1 MKKYAIVGTGSRSA
15 MFYEAIASTYKN
27 TCKLTG
33 FCDQSQTRMRYANKK
48 IMELGHAQVPMYNYT
63 DFEKM
68 IEETKPD
75 VVIVASTDRTHHDFI
90 VRAMEKGCDVITEK
104 PMTIDEKKAEYILDG
119 IRRTGRDL
127 RVTFN
132 YRYAPNNTKIRE
144 LIMDGAIGD
153 VFSVHFEWLLDTS
166 HGADYYRRWHRNKHN
181 SGGLLVHKS
190 THHFD
195 LVNFWLGAKPEKV
208 FAFGELN
215 FYGRHN
221 AEKRGMTE
229 FTSRS
234 FGSPIKDDPF
244 AINMEEND
252 ALKAMYLDAEEDSGY
267 IRDRS
272 VFADDIS
279 IEDTMGVIVKYNTNA
294 ILTYSLNSYMP
305 WEGFCVNFNGSKGRI
320 EYKVIENSYIN
331 AGGDRDE
338 EGSLKNKEIVVWPM
352 FGAPYAVDV
361 EMAEGSHGGGD
372 KVMLED
378 IFGKPSNDRF
388 KRAAGVKDG
397 VMSIMTGVCAN
408 KAIASEMPQT
418 VELEALFR
426 RLQK

>member
-15 MFYEAIASTYKN
+15 MFYDAIATTYKD
-27 TCKLTG
+27 TCEIVG
-33 FCDQSQTRMRYANKK
+33 ICDQSETRMRYTNKM
-48 IMELGHAQVPMYNYT
+48 ITSHGHKQVPMYGYLN
-63 DFEKM
+63 FEQM
-68 IEETKPD
+68 IDETKPQT
-75 VVIVASTDRTHHDFI
+75 VIVTSTDRTHHDFI

-104 PMTIDEKKAEYILDG
+104 PLTIDEKKAKHILDG
-119 IRRTGRDL
+119 ITRTGRNL

-144 LIMDGAIGD
+144 LIMDGVIGD
-153 VFSVHFEWLLDTS
+153 VFSVHFEWLLDIR
-166 HGADYYRRWHRNKHN
+166 HGADYYRRWHRNKLN

-195 LVNFWLGAKPEKV
+195 LVNFWLKAKPETV

-229 FTSRS
+229 FTPRS
-234 FGSPIKDDPF
+234 YQSKIKNDPF
-244 AINMEEND
+244 AIDLAGND
-252 ALKAMYLDAEEDSGY
+252 ALRELYLEAEDDSAY

-272 VFADDIS
+272 VFSDDIS

-320 EYKVIENSYIN
+320 EYKVVENSYIN
-331 AGGDRDE
+331 AGGDRKDE
-338 EGSLKNKEIVVWPM
+338 GALKQKEIMVFPM
-352 FGAPYAVDV
+352 FDAPYAVDIPV
-361 EMAEGSHGGGD
+361 ASGAHGGGD
-372 KVMLED
+372 AVMLED
-378 IFGKPSNDRF
+378 IFGNPSPDKFN
-388 KRAAGVKDG
+388 RAAGVGDG
-397 VMSIMTGVCAN
+397 LMSIMTGICAN
-408 KAIASEMPQT
+408 KAIASGMPQT
-418 VELEALFR
+418 VKIL
-426 RLQK
+426 K

>member
-15 MFYEAIASTYKN
+15 MFYEAIATTYKN
-27 TCKLTG
+27 NSTVVGL
-33 FCDQSQTRMRYANKK
+33 CDQSETRMKYVNKELQK
-48 IMELGHAQVPMYNYT
+48 LGHKEVPIFPYT
-63 DFEKM
+63 AFEKM
-68 IEETKPD
+68 IDETKPD
-75 VVIVASTDRTHHDFI
+75 TIIVTSTDRTHHDYI

-104 PMTIDEKKAEYILDG
+104 PLTIDEKKAKHIING
-119 IRRTGRDL
+119 INSTGKDL

-132 YRYAPNNTKIRE
+132 YRYAPNNTKIKE
-144 LIMDGAIGD
+144 LIMDGVIGD

-195 LVNFWLGAKPEKV
+195 LVNFWLNAKPETV

-229 FTSRS
+229 FTPRS
-234 FGSPIKDDPF
+234 HNSHIKNDPF
-244 AINMEEND
+244 AIDMASNET
-252 ALKAMYLDAEEDSGY
+252 LKALYLDAEEDSGY

-272 VFADDIS
+272 VFSDDIS

-320 EYKVIENSYIN
+320 EYKVVEKSYIN
-331 AGGDRDE
+331 AGGDRQN
-338 EGSLKNKEIVVWPM
+338 EGAVKNKEIMVFPM
-352 FGAPYAVDV
+352 FDAPYPV
-361 EMAEGSHGGGD
+361 EVETATGGHGGGD
-372 KVMLED
+372 AVMLED
-378 IFGKPSNDRF
+378 IFGNPKEDKF

-397 VMSIMTGVCAN
+397 ILSIMTGICAN
-408 KAIASEMPQT
+408 KAINSGMPQA
-418 VELEALFR
+418 VGFCGLAGG
-426 RLQK
+426 K